1 MRKALFAALLLATI
15 LPAGADEG
23 LQAFLRQTLASARA
37 KHPVPAIA
45 ALIMKDGRV
54 VAEAAVGVRALGRP
68 EPVSMDDRWHLGSD
82 TKAFTSTMI
91 ARLVEQGIMGF
102 DDTLAAS
109 FPGFAAEMDPEYRKV
124 TVRQLL
130 SHTAGLPPLTDPR
143 ELPVLFDAIRGNA
156 EIKTQRAAAARKYLS
171 MPPASKPGEFA
182 YSNVGYIIAAA
193 IAEAKTGKSWEELVT
208 EQVFAPLGIRH
219 AGFGA
224 PGKGGVADEPRGHR
238 DMAGVLQ
245 PMDPFDPESDN
256 PQAMGPAGRIN
267 ITLRDWARFA
277 EDQLEGALGRGKLLR
292 PGSYRELQKPVQTPH
307 TGNYALGW
315 AVLDD
320 AEGRPLILGHTG
332 SNGYWYSD
340 VRMWPK
346 DRLVQLIAINAGN
359 ADAKAA
365 LAWVQMSLRLRLRPA
380 M

>member
-143 ELPVLFDAIRGNA
+143 ELPVLFDAILR
-156 EIKTQRAAAARKYLS
+156 LS
-171 MPPASKPGEFA
+171 SPPPV
-182 YSNVGYIIAAA
+182 NVRN
-193 IAEAKTGKSWEELVT
+193 V
-208 EQVFAPLGIRH
+208 
-219 AGFGA
+219 
-224 PGKGGVADEPRGHR
+224 
-238 DMAGVLQ
+238 
-245 PMDPFDPESDN
+245 
-256 PQAMGPAGRIN
+256 
-267 ITLRDWARFA
+267 
-277 EDQLEGALGRGKLLR
+277 
-292 PGSYRELQKPVQTPH
+292 
-307 TGNYALGW
+307 
-315 AVLDD
+315 
-320 AEGRPLILGHTG
+320 
-332 SNGYWYSD
+332 
-340 VRMWPK
+340 
-346 DRLVQLIAINAGN
+346 
-359 ADAKAA
+359 
-365 LAWVQMSLRLRLRPA
+365 WVQKA
-380 M
+380 TKVGT